1 MLKCQFILFFK
12 NHSFLLV
19 VNLAYLNPA
28 SPRVKSM
35 NLTRKNLLQVYNVIP
50 SISAITGISP
60 QRYLWRICV
69 ALHIGPRIVIAFVY
83 NTYYLSRLPTIPKD
97 DQAKYRRLL
106 SICYW
111 LNVIEI
117 SSLLGVT
124 YVSNRENYRE
134 CGF

>member
-1 MLKCQFILFFK
+1 MIQKLSSSQTCAIKNTFIF
-12 NHSFLLV
+12 
-19 VNLAYLNPA
+19 A
-28 SPRVKSM
+28 R
-35 NLTRKNLLQVYNVIP
+35 QVYNVIP

-97 DQAKYRRLL
+97 DQAKYKRLL
-106 SICYW
+106 RICYW

-117 SSLLGVT
+117 ASLLGVT
-124 YVSNRENYRE
+124 YVSNRENYRTFLHSITTAIILIN
-134 CGF
+134 GTNS

>member
-1 MLKCQFILFFK
+1 MQIMEF
-12 NHSFLLV
+12 
-19 VNLAYLNPA
+19 
-28 SPRVKSM
+28 
-35 NLTRKNLLQVYNVIP
+35 LLQVYNVIP

-83 NTYYLSRLPTIPKD
+83 NTYYLSRLPTISKD

-134 CGF
+134 CEL

>member
-1 MLKCQFILFFK
+1 MLHLCFFL
-12 NHSFLLV
+12 S
-19 VNLAYLNPA
+19 PA
-28 SPRVKSM
+28 SLNIKTLPLNRQIIEF
-35 NLTRKNLLQVYNVIP
+35 LFQVYNVIP

-83 NTYYLSRLPTIPKD
+83 NTYYLSRLPTISKD

-124 YVSNRENYRE
+124 YVSNRENYRKYD
-134 CGF
+134 FNFYNKMITND